1 MRHQPSLHE
10 HALGQRNSAPS
21 PAQQDCSRSLLAYL
35 MFARVLSWLALLA
48 RSDSAKPA
56 WSPPPGAAVE
66 TELTHRGRRVL

>member
-1 MRHQPSLHE
+1 
-10 HALGQRNSAPS
+10 
-21 PAQQDCSRSLLAYL
+21 

>member
-1 MRHQPSLHE
+1 MADLWRTDLAFSVHHE
-10 HALGQRNSAPS
+10 RSRIAR
-21 PAQQDCSRSLLAYL
+21 RSLLAYL
-35 MFARVLSWLALLA
+35 MFARVLSWLAMLA